1 MLGLA
6 KANAGASSSD
16 NAIKVFNLIRTLL
29 LPTPIGRVEPQLGFI
44 FAAVSYPEKR
54 LEFIP
59 KTGHTKAVSTQNSLP
74 ATKLSSRRPHIIT
87 PAT

>member
-29 LPTPIGRVEPQLGFI
+29 LPTSIGRADPPLRFI
-44 FAAVSYPEKR
+44 FAAVSYPETW
-54 LEFIP
+54 LESIP
-59 KTGHTKAVSTQNSLP
+59 KTGHTKAVST
-74 ATKLSSRRPHIIT
+74 
-87 PAT
+87 